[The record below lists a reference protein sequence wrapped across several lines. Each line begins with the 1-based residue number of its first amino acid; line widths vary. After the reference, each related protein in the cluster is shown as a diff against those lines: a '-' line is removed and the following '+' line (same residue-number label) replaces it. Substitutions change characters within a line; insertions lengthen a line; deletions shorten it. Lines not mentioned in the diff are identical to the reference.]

1 MMAGNIVPDIPD
13 APVITPVRSVVAP
26 ETDVGAF
33 TRAVDGIGA
42 SLDSAQ
48 GAEDAFASGSGSLV
62 DAMYERARADISLSV
77 ATAATSRIL
86 QDVQS
91 LLSMQV

>member
-1 MMAGNIVPDIPD
+1 MGVTIVPDIPD
-13 APVITPVRSVVAP
+13 APVVAPVRKVQPS

-33 TRAVDGIGA
+33 AHAVDGIGA
-42 SLDSAQ
+42 SLESAQ

-77 ATAATSRIL
+77 ATATTSRIL